1 MAGPAPNAFYDALK
15 KQYEEKAA
23 AQPAPGAGSGLPPD
37 LNPIRLGTVASEA
50 EAAWR
55 KAQARMEADRPLL
68 DRAVGTAQAAIGGAG
83 QGIIGT
89 AGLPADISNLARTYG
104 PAVGSWLYNLPGA
117 AAGTADPNK
126 AFMSEVEK
134 ARAGMT
140 PDELAGRTGN
150 VFGMNLPTGEAV
162 VQGAREAG
170 VPFINYQPQNDW
182 ERGVMDVS
190 KYTGAALAGL
200 PVGGAAGLV
209 GGGLRGAVA
218 GTRVAAGEIL
228 PATLAGLTA
237 QGGKGFTEATG
248 LKGTIPGA
256 AIEFASELPG
266 YVMGK
271 AVTKGPWSSA
281 AKSAATSLADPVVAG
296 QLRDPE
302 IARLAKEAA
311 LKAAQ
316 RPYYEG
322 LTPRAA
328 DVIPELRPVQAAV
341 EKFADLPE
349 KSPLHEVGVKAREN
363 NTARLAELRNMG
375 AHLDE
380 EIDLALPFYAEPK
393 AIPSTI
399 DTASS
404 AAGKFQQR
412 IKDVEANENQLWSNP
427 AMAAAE
433 YDATSAR
440 NAFEN
445 VDPSIRSELNVAED
459 YFRNKIS
466 PNGTLSASQLKL
478 IRSDIGAK
486 LGAAPSGSIE
496 QSELKKLYDA
506 LSNNLFDDKNLT
518 PTSAQWISGA
528 GVGDAFRA
536 AVDATRTKHEIFGD
550 PDTILGGLSS
560 RNKAGEF
567 GSPQDFMD
575 LLTRGDINTNLRDLR
590 RAGVNIDAEVKDYV
604 LGGLLSENSGQLTRL
619 NETVLRRFMA
629 DDRNK
634 ILIENVPGLKDEL
647 TALAG
652 LTAKDRIRMDLSNVL
667 GSVDQKP
674 AALSGFIRSNR
685 DELDKAFT
693 SPDQQELLDGM
704 QNSAALFEGVKSGTI
719 KMNDPAFLNALKERP
734 IFSMLYGQLA
744 ALPIG
749 TLTQAVNIFPSI
761 AAFKNFGFLPA
772 MNVAADPIKT
782 FDVLYNK
789 SRAHAGQALLDILS
803 DPSKAALLAGQPTPE
818 KMNKLNEF
826 FKDSL
831 KAAGKLG
838 AISYV
843 GQQDYAP
850 ELPQPPDFYENARK
864 AEWERYYEQNP
875 GERPASGSMFAGGR
889 IGRRSGG
896 RVGNPGSAADKMIRA
911 AEQAKNRH
919 SDGTS
924 PLLDVP
930 DEAITKALAIAN
942 EKI

>member
-1 MAGPAPNAFYDALK
+1 MANFAPNAFYDAWK
-15 KQYEEKAA
+15 KQNEEKAA
-23 AQPAPGAGSGLPPD
+23 AQPTPEAGSGLPPD
-37 LNPIRLGTVASEA
+37 LNPIRLGTVASDA

-55 KAQARMEADRPLL
+55 KAQARMEADRPFVDNAL
-68 DRAVGTAQAAIGGAG
+68 GMAQAAIGGVG
-83 QGIIGT
+83 QGVIGT
-89 AGLPADISNLARTYG
+89 VGLPADISNLARTYG

-117 AAGTADPNK
+117 AQGTADPNK

-150 VFGMNLPTGEAV
+150 VFGLTLPTGEAV

-170 VPFINYQPQNDW
+170 VPLINYQPRNAW
-182 ERGVMDVS
+182 ERGAMDVG
-190 KYTGAALAGL
+190 KFTGAAVAGL
-200 PVGGAAGLV
+200 PVGGFGGLA

-218 GTRVAAGEIL
+218 GTRAAAGEIL

-248 LKGTIPGA
+248 IEGTIPGA

-341 EKFADLPE
+341 ENFAGLPE
-349 KSPLHEVGVKAREN
+349 KSPLHEVGVKAREI

-393 AIPSTI
+393 AISSTI
-399 DTASS
+399 DTASN

-412 IKDVEANENQLWSNP
+412 VTDVEANENQLWSNP

-433 YDATSAR
+433 YDPTIAR
-440 NAFEN
+440 NAFEGVN
-445 VDPSIRSELNVAED
+445 PSVRSKLNDAED
-459 YFRNKIS
+459 YFRNKMS
-466 PNGTLSASQLKL
+466 PNGTLSANDLKL

-486 LGAAPSGSIE
+486 LGATLSGSIE

-506 LSNNLFDDKNLT
+506 LSNNLFDSDNLT
-518 PTSAQWISGA
+518 PTSKQSISDPDVGGA
-528 GVGDAFRA
+528 FKA
-536 AVDATRTKHEIFGD
+536 AVDATRAKHEIFGD
-550 PDTILGGLSS
+550 PGTILGGLSS

-575 LLTRGDINTNLRDLR
+575 RLTRGDINTNLRDLR

-629 DDRNK
+629 DDRNR

-647 TALAG
+647 TALQG
-652 LTAKDRIRMDLSNVL
+652 LTVKDRIRMDLSKVL
-667 GSVDQKP
+667 AEDQKP

-704 QNSAALFEGVKSGTI
+704 QNSAALFEGVKSGAI
-719 KMNDPAFLNALKERP
+719 KINDPAFLTALKERP

-749 TLTQAVNIFPSI
+749 TLTQAVHIFPSI
-761 AAFKNFGFLPA
+761 TAFKNFGFLPA

-789 SRAHAGQALLDILS
+789 SRAHAGKALLDILS

-843 GQQDYAP
+843 GQQEYAP
-850 ELPQPPDFYENARK
+850 ELPQPPNFYEDARK
-864 AEWERYYEQNP
+864 AEWEKYYQQNP

-889 IGRRSGG
+889 VGRQSGG
-896 RVGNPGSAADKMIRA
+896 RVGNPGSVAEKLIRA